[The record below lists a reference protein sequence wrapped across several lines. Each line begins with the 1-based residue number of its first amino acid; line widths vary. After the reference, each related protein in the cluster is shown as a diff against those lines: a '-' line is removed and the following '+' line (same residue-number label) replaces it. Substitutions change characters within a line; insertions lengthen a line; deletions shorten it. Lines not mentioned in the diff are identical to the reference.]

1 MNTLSWILYV
11 ADVLPGLS
19 LLLTA
24 VGGILTVS
32 VAVVP
37 FVLYMIRHD
46 EASCYGGKREE
57 RAKTYLENHT
67 PWEGLKYAWIPF
79 VLVLFSALVPQKE
92 TFYLIAASEIGQAA
106 VQSEVGQEML
116 EDIHEVIQLQIEN
129 LRLSVED

>member
-1 MNTLSWILYV
+1 MNTLSWILYI

-19 LLLTA
+19 ALLTV
-24 VGGILTVS
+24 VGGILTVA
-32 VAVVP
+32 VAAVP

-46 EASCYGGKREE
+46 EASSYGGKREE
-57 RAKTYLENHT
+57 RAKDYLENHT

-79 VLVLFSALVPQKE
+79 LFVIFSAMVPQKE

-116 EDIHEVIQLQIEN
+116 EDIQEVIQLQIN
-129 LRLSVED
+129 SLRPSVED